1 MKTNILILLGLIS
14 SGVTF
19 SKGMLN
25 DEKLGLVSYLT
36 AIKYM
41 TEYKMASYIS
51 VKDYDSHK
59 TESMKIQAQYNAIM
73 VMVNKLINQLSSD
86 IIANN
91 RLCEYRRLNKFVN
104 KRKVNLP
111 KSLTSY
117 AEVLKDI
124 DSLADN
130 FLKVEQRTAGILPEL
145 AYSDLTGIGTL
156 AKDIIT
162 SARDFREKKVSNI
175 AAILKELK
183 LKSISELAEKPGSAK

>member
-1 MKTNILILLGLIS
+1 MKTNILILLGLMS
-14 SGVTF
+14 SGITF
-19 SKGMLN
+19 SKGLLN

-36 AIKYM
+36 TVKYM

-51 VKDYDSHK
+51 AKDYDSRK
-59 TESMKIQAQYNAIM
+59 TESKNIQAQYNVIM
-73 VMVNKLINQLSSD
+73 IKVNMLINQLSSD

-91 RLCEYRRLNKFVN
+91 SLCKYRRLNKFVN

-111 KSLTSY
+111 KRLTGY

-124 DSLADN
+124 DALAEN
-130 FLKVEQRTAGILPEL
+130 FLKVEPGTTRALPEL
-145 AYSDLTGIGTL
+145 AYSDLTGVGTL

-162 SARDFREKKVSNI
+162 GARDFREKKVSNI

-183 LKSISELAEKPGSAK
+183 LKSISELAEKPASAK